1 MKLPFWPTF
10 IGNRDIKLGL
20 DRVYKTLERLDNPH
34 LKIPP
39 TIHLAGTNGKGSTLS
54 FLKNIFINSNL
65 KVHSYTS
72 PHLVNFN
79 ERIFLANE
87 EISDDF
93 LNECLHECKNA
104 SEIEPKIELSF
115 FEATTI
121 TAFLAFSKIKADIL
135 LLETGMGGRLDATN
149 ILPEVLATIIT
160 PISLDHTEFLGKT
173 LTKIAFE
180 KAGIIKKNC
189 PTFIAKQ
196 KLSALKTIKE
206 VALKNN
212 SQTTIFGDDFNI
224 IKKAKSFK
232 FVGFKQNLEFKNPTL
247 FGTHQIDNASLAI
260 AVALS
265 LKEFSIKKEA
275 IDKALENTIWQ
286 ARIQP
291 ILAGKFFDKLTGSQK
306 LYLDGSHNLQ
316 GASTILNFLK
326 SQKKQKKIVI
336 FAMLSDKDYVK
347 FLTKLSSEIDLLIIT
362 TIKNEPKSIEPKI
375 IENLAQDLGIKSRIV
390 KDFDEA
396 FLGIKNEEKA
406 VILITGSLYQAGSF
420 LEENKNL

>member
-1 MKLPFWPTF
+1 M
-10 IGNRDIKLGL
+10 
-20 DRVYKTLERLDNPH
+20 
-34 LKIPP
+34 
-39 TIHLAGTNGKGSTLS
+39 
-54 FLKNIFINSNL
+54 
-65 KVHSYTS
+65 
-72 PHLVNFN
+72 
-79 ERIFLANE
+79 
-87 EISDDF
+87 
-93 LNECLHECKNA
+93 
-104 SEIEPKIELSF
+104 
-115 FEATTI
+115 
-121 TAFLAFSKIKADIL
+121 
-135 LLETGMGGRLDATN
+135 
-149 ILPEVLATIIT
+149 
-160 PISLDHTEFLGKT
+160 
-173 LTKIAFE
+173 
-180 KAGIIKKNC
+180 
-189 PTFIAKQ
+189 
-196 KLSALKTIKE
+196 
-206 VALKNN
+206 
-212 SQTTIFGDDFNI
+212 
-224 IKKAKSFK
+224 
-232 FVGFKQNLEFKNPTL
+232 
-247 FGTHQIDNASLAI
+247 
-260 AVALS
+260 
-265 LKEFSIKKEA
+265 
-275 IDKALENTIWQ
+275 ENTIWQ